1 MTELGGAV
9 AVPMAVR
16 SSDSTTTIRVNDVI
30 LTRIAGAIES
40 TVNSAISWIARSV
53 TPPPGA
59 PRLML
64 ISCASA
70 G

>member
-1 MTELGGAV
+1 M
-9 AVPMAVR
+9 
-16 SSDSTTTIRVNDVI
+16 
-30 LTRIAGAIES
+30 TRIDGAIDS

-70 G
+70 GSVRAPVLISLMNKTLRGVARTSRR